1 MLRIWDRPSLKR
13 QNASLIKC
21 RSYYFHLNFYYIL
34 VIRIKKLIVEEG
46 KVKQKQKGFSK
57 RYLYCYHKMFYS
69 VLGQRIES

>member
-46 KVKQKQKGFSK
+46 KVKQKQKVSLKGMYIVLIRCFT
-57 RYLYCYHKMFYS
+57 LY
-69 VLGQRIES
+69 